1 VGRPLLDPYLLRYP
15 AAGLAGERD
24 ELLDHG
30 RGNEDPMELGQK
42 IGVPE
47 HVEEYERARV
57 EDGRLLIRSP
67 HG

>member
-1 VGRPLLDPYLLRYP
+1 
-15 AAGLAGERD
+15 
-24 ELLDHG
+24 
-30 RGNEDPMELGQK
+30 MELGQK